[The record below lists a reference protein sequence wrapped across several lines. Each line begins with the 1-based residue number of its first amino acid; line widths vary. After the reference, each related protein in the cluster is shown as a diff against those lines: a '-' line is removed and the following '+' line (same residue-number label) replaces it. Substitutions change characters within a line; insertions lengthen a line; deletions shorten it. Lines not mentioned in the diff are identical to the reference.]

1 MVTQQIRI
9 SALLLCAAFAACSQ
23 DGLHEASGDEVAV
36 VSAALDACSA
46 APAATLDG
54 YPAYAQCAATTLGP
68 IYSNDGINTSTTSQ
82 GPDWILTQGSG
93 GYQCTELVTRY
104 FHFKWKVPV
113 APWGGLIN
121 GNASAWC
128 DGAMPAGVVKTNA
141 PVHGDAIVLAPGS
154 CYASAATGH
163 IALVDQV
170 TGDLMTSVEQN
181 SARAGLFMKSCAL
194 CYLHVVANTGT
205 DTGSG
210 SLGAG
215 GSGTGGMPG
224 GAAGQPAQGA
234 AGGQP
239 VANGAGGRAAQ
250 AGPGSM
256 PVTVPVMTPP
266 PTGLANIGMAGA
278 GAQPQAAAAV
288 SPAVTV
294 PALPQSR
301 RSGDASASCSVHA
314 GSKTTAGAWLLL
326 GIAAALMQ
334 RRRMRWTAR
343 SVMTASR

>member
-1 MVTQQIRI
+1 MVTQRVRFN
-9 SALLLCAAFAACSQ
+9 ALLIAAAFAACS
-23 DGLHEASGDEVAV
+23 DVGLQQASGDQVAV

-54 YPAYAQCAATTLGP
+54 FPAYAQCAASTFGP

-128 DGAMPAGVVKTNA
+128 DGVMPAGVVKTNT

-154 CYASAATGH
+154 CFASAATGH

-194 CYLHVVANTGT
+194 CYLHAVANTGT

-210 SLGAG
+210 
-215 GSGTGGMPG
+215 GSGTGGNGAGGMPG

-239 VANGAGGRAAQ
+239 VATGAGGRAGPT
-250 AGPGSM
+250 GPGSM
-256 PVTVPVMTPP
+256 PVTVPMMTQP
-266 PTGLANIGMAGA
+266 PTGLANIGSAGA

-288 SPAVTV
+288 SPPITV

-301 RSGDASASCSVHA
+301 NRGDASASCSVHA
-314 GSKTTAGAWLLL
+314 DGKTSAGAWLLL
-326 GIAAALMQ
+326 SIAAALMQ
-334 RRRMRWTAR
+334 RRRHAALRMR
-343 SVMTASR
+343 